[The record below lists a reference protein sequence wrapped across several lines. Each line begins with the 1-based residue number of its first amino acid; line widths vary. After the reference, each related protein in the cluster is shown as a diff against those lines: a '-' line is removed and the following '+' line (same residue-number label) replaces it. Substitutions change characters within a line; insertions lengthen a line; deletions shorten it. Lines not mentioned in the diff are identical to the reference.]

1 MAQSR
6 DQFWQ
11 VFNTPWG
18 PVTAVGADKLVA
30 VLLREPSD
38 QEKGALGQEVT
49 KAQQLDGNGEP
60 ITFGGFEAWLDAYI
74 QGENPSS
81 ASVEVEW
88 PEDATPFCL
97 WVWQSLADV
106 TQGTTI
112 TYGELARKWEQERG
126 GRMAAQAVGGAL
138 RRNPLPLVYPC
149 HRVLGSNG
157 AITGYAGG
165 TTFKHDLLAHENV
178 LDHVRPSE
186 R

>member
-1 MAQSR
+1 MNQ
-6 DQFWQ
+6 DHIQFWQ
-11 VFNTPWG
+11 VFDTPWG
-18 PVTAVGADKLVA
+18 PVTAVGARKLSA

-38 QEKGALGQEVT
+38 QEKATLGQE
-49 KAQQLDGNGEP
+49 AIGAHQLDNNGNP
-60 ITFGGFEAWLDAYI
+60 IDFGGFAAWLKAYI
-74 QGENPSS
+74 NGDNPSP

-88 PEDATPFCL
+88 PEDASPFCL
-97 WVWQSLADV
+97 WVWQSLANV
-106 TQGTTI
+106 PQGTTT
-112 TYGELARKWEQERG
+112 TYGELAHKWEQERG

-149 HRVLGSNG
+149 HRVLGANG

-165 TTFKHDLLAHENV
+165 THFKHDLLAHENV

>member
-1 MAQSR
+1 MNQDR
-6 DQFWQ
+6 IQFWQ
-11 VFNTPWG
+11 VFDTPWG
-18 PVTAVGADKLVA
+18 PVTAVGASKLSA

-38 QEKGALGQEVT
+38 QEKAALGQEVT
-49 KAQQLDGNGEP
+49 DAHQLGINGEFVD
-60 ITFGGFEAWLDAYI
+60 FGGFEAWLEAYI
-74 QGENPSS
+74 NGDNPST

-88 PEDATPFCL
+88 PKDATPFCL

-106 TQGTTI
+106 PQGATV
-112 TYGELARKWEQERG
+112 TYGELARKWEQEHG

-149 HRVLGSNG
+149 HRVLGANG

-165 TTFKHDLLAHENV
+165 TAFKHDLLAHENA
-178 LDHVRPSE
+178 LEHVRPSE